1 MVTIFSEAKLNRDAP
16 RYLEQD
22 VQRLVQ
28 LCDNFLESA
37 KTDRGA
43 RDSEDAIF
51 RMKEHDLNLRSTLA
65 EYEDFKVIEFSQC
78 LSMLLLTIVC
88 SSRGLWHKQSPLL
101 HP

>member
-1 MVTIFSEAKLNRDAP
+1 M
-16 RYLEQD
+16 
-22 VQRLVQ
+22 Q

-65 EYEDFKVIEFSQC
+65 EYEDFKPWTLAQVESITTA
-78 LSMLLLTIVC
+78 MK
-88 SSRGLWHKQSPLL
+88 G
-101 HP
+101 